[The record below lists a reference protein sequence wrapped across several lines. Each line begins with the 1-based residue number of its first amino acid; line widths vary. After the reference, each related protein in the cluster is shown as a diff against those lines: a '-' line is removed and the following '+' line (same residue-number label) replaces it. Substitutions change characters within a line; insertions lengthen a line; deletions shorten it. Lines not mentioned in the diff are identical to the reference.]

1 MHRKEFIKT
10 CCITCISGSVF
21 ATFLQGCVSVNYFA
35 QSSISNNQIIIKK
48 TEFLKTE
55 KNNTI
60 QRKYVLVKIEKYNY
74 PFYVNKISEENYSA
88 LLMEC
93 THKSCE
99 LNPHGDYLVCPCHG
113 SEFTNLGVVQ
123 NPPADKNLKSF
134 KITSDNENIYIQL

>member
-10 CCITCISGSVF
+10 CGITCFSGSVL
-21 ATFLQGCVSVNYFA
+21 ATFLQSCVSVNYFA
-35 QSSISNNQIIIKK
+35 QSSISNNQVIVKK

-55 KNNTI
+55 KNKTI
-60 QRKYVLVKIEKYNY
+60 QRKYVLVKIEKFDF
-74 PFYVNKISEENYSA
+74 PIYVNKISEEKYSA

-93 THKSCE
+93 SHKSCE
-99 LNPHGDYLVCPCHG
+99 LNTHGDYLLCPCHG